1 MDKKVKKFK
10 EDYKDI
16 KARVKL
22 IKKKLR
28 EIRKEAS
35 TVSKAARNLYVR
47 GDKTMYIEEG
57 SSTWKVWTPK
67 FSGLDDM
74 MEYLECVMN
83 LEYDIP

>member
-1 MDKKVKKFK
+1 MDKEVKKFK

-16 KARVKL
+16 KSRVKV

-28 EIRKEAS
+28 DIRKEAA

-47 GDKTMYIEEG
+47 GDKTMYDEDKCRGI
-57 SSTWKVWTPK
+57 VPK
-67 FSGLDDM
+67 FSGLGDM
-74 MEYLECVMN
+74 MEYLESVMN

>member
-1 MDKKVKKFK
+1 MDKEVKKFK

-16 KARVKL
+16 KSRVKV

-28 EIRKEAS
+28 DIRKEAA
-35 TVSKAARNLYVR
+35 TVSKDARNLYVR

-67 FSGLDDM
+67 FGGLGDM
-74 MEYLECVMN
+74 MEYLESVMN

>member
-1 MDKKVKKFK
+1 MDKEVKKFK
-10 EDYKDI
+10 DDYKDI

-28 EIRKEAS
+28 DIRKEAS
-35 TVSKAARNLYVR
+35 TVSKDARNLYIR
-47 GDKTMYIEEG
+47 GDKTMYYEDKCRGI
-57 SSTWKVWTPK
+57 VPK

-74 MEYLECVMN
+74 MDTLESVMN

>member
-1 MDKKVKKFK
+1 MDKEVKKFK
-10 EDYKDI
+10 DDYKDI

-28 EIRKEAS
+28 DIRKEAA
-35 TVSKAARNLYVR
+35 TVSKDARNLYVR
-47 GDKTMYIEEG
+47 GDKTMYDEDNCRGI
-57 SSTWKVWTPK
+57 VPK

-74 MEYLECVMN
+74 MDTLESVMN